1 MAKTKTVKFKE
12 SIGLDIGNHS
22 IKMVHLKKTHHGYK
36 LLNCESL
43 STIPEGIE
51 PVLSDLSPDRFGP
64 ILSQLI
70 KTMKLKPKKIKHL
83 VSSIGGDNTSIKQIK
98 TIFLPED
105 ELESALFFEAKK
117 HLPISGAEMNL
128 DYQVLSVE
136 EKTNNM
142 NILLASSTKAL
153 LTEHSNALTSAEL
166 TPGIVDLESLAVA
179 NSFILN
185 NEDEDDGG
193 VYIILN
199 IGAFK
204 TNMVIFSK
212 SSKFFARDIALGG
225 FNLTKDIMK
234 QRKISYEEAEIYKL
248 EHGLKKDDVKKDK
261 SSIIALD
268 ITEKNAVE
276 LIAQEVKRSLR
287 FYVKEAGNSDFKKIL
302 LMGGSGSIKGLP
314 EFITEQLQLPAE
326 VFNPFKNLDDSD
338 RPSTTNDPQFAVALG
353 LAMRP
358 E

>member
-1 MAKTKTVKFKE
+1 MAKTKQVKFKE

-43 STIPEGIE
+43 STIPEGVE
-51 PVLSDLSPDRFGP
+51 PVFSDLSPDRYGP
-64 ILSQLI
+64 ILSQLV

-98 TIFLPED
+98 TIFLPDE

-117 HLPISGAEMNL
+117 HLPISGSEMNL
-128 DYQVLSVE
+128 DYQVLNVE

-142 NILLASSTKAL
+142 NILLASSTKSS
-153 LTEHSNALTSAEL
+153 LTEHTNILTSGGL

-179 NSFILN
+179 NSYILN
-185 NEDEDDGG
+185 SENDDG

-204 TNMVIFSK
+204 TNMVIFS
-212 SSKFFARDIALGG
+212 STSKFFARDIARGG
-225 FNLTKDIMK
+225 FDFTKDIMK
-234 QRKISYEEAEIYKL
+234 KQKNSYQDAERYKL
-248 EHGLKKDDVKKDK
+248 EYGLRDKEVKKAK
-261 SSIIALD
+261 SSIIVLD
-268 ITEKNAVE
+268 ITEKNTSE
-276 LIAQEVKRSLR
+276 LITQEVKRSLR
-287 FYVKEAGNSDFKKIL
+287 YYVKEAGNSDFRKIL
-302 LMGGSGSIKGLP
+302 LVGGSANLIGLP
-314 EFITEQLQLPAE
+314 EYITEQLQIPTE
-326 VFNPFKNLDDSD
+326 VFNPFNNLDDSD
-338 RPSTTNDPQFAVALG
+338 RPGTTNDPQFAVAMG

>member
-1 MAKTKTVKFKE
+1 MAKTKKVKFKE

-51 PVLSDLSPDRFGP
+51 PVFSDLSPDRYAP
-64 ILSQLI
+64 ILSQLV

-98 TIFLPED
+98 TIFLPDE

-153 LTEHSNALTSAEL
+153 LKEHSNVVTSVDL

-185 NEDEDDGG
+185 SEENDG
-193 VYIILN
+193 VYVILN

-204 TNMVIFSK
+204 TNMVIYSPA
-212 SSKFFARDIALGG
+212 SKFFARDIAYGG
-225 FNLTKDIMK
+225 FNFTKDIMK
-234 QRKISYEEAEIYKL
+234 KQKKSYEEAEMYKL
-248 EHGLKKDDVKKDK
+248 EHGLKGRDVDSKK
-261 SSIIALD
+261 SSLIALEV
-268 ITEKNAVE
+268 TVKNTAE
-276 LIAQEVKRSLR
+276 LITQEVKRSLR
-287 FYVKEAGNSDFKKIL
+287 FYVKEAGSSDFRKIL
-302 LMGGSGSIKGLP
+302 LVGGSANLKGLP
-314 EFITEQLQLPAE
+314 EYLTEQLQIPTE
-326 VFNPFKNLDDSD
+326 IFNPFNNLEDSN
-338 RPSTTNDPQFAVALG
+338 RPGTTNDPQFAVALG

>member
-51 PVLSDLSPDRFGP
+51 PVFSDLSPDRYGP
-64 ILSQLI
+64 ILSQI
-70 KTMKLKPKKIKHL
+70 VKTMKLKPKKIKHL
-83 VSSIGGDNTSIKQIK
+83 VSSIGGDNTSIKQIR
-98 TIFLPED
+98 TIFLPEE

-128 DYQVLSVE
+128 DYQVLNVE

-153 LTEHSNALTSAEL
+153 LKEHSNILTSAEL

-179 NSFILN
+179 NSFIFN
-185 NEDEDDGG
+185 GEEEDG

-199 IGAFK
+199 IGTFK
-204 TNMVIFSK
+204 TNMVIYSPT
-212 SSKFFARDIALGG
+212 SKFFARDIAYGG
-225 FNLTKDIMK
+225 FNFTKDIMK
-234 QRKISYEEAEIYKL
+234 KQKISYDEAEAYKL
-248 EHGLKKDDVKKDK
+248 ENGLKEKDVKKDK
-261 SSIIALD
+261 VSLLALD
-268 ITEKNAVE
+268 ITEKNTAE

-287 FYVKEAGNSDFKKIL
+287 FYVKEAGNSDFRKIL
-302 LMGGSGSIKGLP
+302 LLGGSANLKGLP
-314 EFITEQLQLPAE
+314 EFITEQLQISAE
-326 VFNPFKNLDDSD
+326 VFNPFRSLEDSD
-338 RPSTTNDPQFAVALG
+338 KKGIANKPQFAIALG

>member
-51 PVLSDLSPDRFGP
+51 PVFSDLSPDRYGP
-64 ILSQLI
+64 ILAQLI

-98 TIFLPED
+98 TIFLPDE

-128 DYQVLSVE
+128 DYQVLNVE

-153 LTEHSNALTSAEL
+153 LTDHSNALMSAGL
-166 TPGIVDLESLAVA
+166 APGIVDLESLAVA
-179 NSFILN
+179 NSYIFN
-185 NEDEDDGG
+185 SEEEEG
-193 VYIILN
+193 VYVILN

-204 TNMVIFSK
+204 TNMVIYSPN
-212 SSKFFARDIALGG
+212 SKFFARDIAYGG
-225 FNLTKDIMK
+225 HNFTKDIMK
-234 QRKISYEEAEIYKL
+234 KQKNSYEEAERYKI
-248 EHGLKKDDVKKDK
+248 ENGLKESDTKKDK
-261 SSIIALD
+261 TSIIALD
-268 ITEKNAVE
+268 ITEKNTAE

-287 FYVKEAGNSDFKKIL
+287 FYVKEAGNSDFRKIL
-302 LMGGSGSIKGLP
+302 LVGGSANLKGLP
-314 EFITEQLQLPAE
+314 EFITEQLQIPAE
-326 VFNPFKNLDDSD
+326 VFSPFINLEDSD
-338 RPSTTNDPQFAVALG
+338 RPGTTNDPQFAVALG

>member
-51 PVLSDLSPDRFGP
+51 PVFSDLSPDRYGP
-64 ILSQLI
+64 ILAQLI

-98 TIFLPED
+98 TIFLPDE

-128 DYQVLSVE
+128 DYQVLNVE

-153 LTEHSNALTSAEL
+153 LTDHSNALSSAGL
-166 TPGIVDLESLAVA
+166 APGIVDLESLAVA
-179 NSFILN
+179 NSYIFNTEEEEGVYVILN
-185 NEDEDDGG
+185 
-193 VYIILN
+193 V
-199 IGAFK
+199 GAFK
-204 TNMVIFSK
+204 TNMIIYSTA
-212 SSKFFARDIALGG
+212 SKFFARDIAYGG
-225 FNLTKDIMK
+225 HNFTKDIMK
-234 QRKISYEEAEIYKL
+234 KQKISYEEAERYKI
-248 EHGLKKDDVKKDK
+248 ENGLKESDTKKDK
-261 SSIIALD
+261 TSIIALD
-268 ITEKNAVE
+268 ITEKNTAE

-287 FYVKEAGNSDFKKIL
+287 FYVKEAGNSDFRKIL
-302 LMGGSGSIKGLP
+302 LVGGSANLKGLP
-314 EFITEQLQLPAE
+314 EFITEQLQIPAE
-326 VFNPFKNLDDSD
+326 VFNPFVNLEDSD
-338 RPSTTNDPQFAVALG
+338 RPGTTNDPQFAIALG

>member
-1 MAKTKTVKFKE
+1 MAKTKKVKFKE

-22 IKMVHLKKTHHGYK
+22 IKIVHLKKTHHGYK

-51 PVLSDLSPDRFGP
+51 PVFSDLSPDRYAP

-98 TIFLPED
+98 TIFLPDE

-153 LTEHSNALTSAEL
+153 LTEHSIILSNSGL

-179 NSFILN
+179 NSFALN
-185 NEDEDDGG
+185 SEEEDG
-193 VYIILN
+193 VYVILN

-204 TNMVIFSK
+204 TNMVIYSPV
-212 SSKFFARDIALGG
+212 SKFFARDISLGG
-225 FNLTKDIMK
+225 FNFTKDIMK
-234 QRKISYEEAEIYKL
+234 KKKISYNEAEKYKIEHGLIEEEAE
-248 EHGLKKDDVKKDK
+248 KDK

-268 ITEKNAVE
+268 VTEKNTVE
-276 LIAQEVKRSLR
+276 LITQEVKRSLR

-302 LMGGSGSIKGLP
+302 LVGGSASIKGLP
-314 EFITEQLQLPAE
+314 EYITKQLNIPTE
-326 VFNPFKNLDDSD
+326 VLNPFNNLEDSNG
-338 RPSTTNDPQFAVALG
+338 PGTTNDPQFAVALG
-353 LAMRP
+353 LALRP